1 MSTAAGR
8 GAGTAPPTRSWDTIT
23 SRTVLVAVAAAL
35 ITAVVTLVVSLVMIR
50 TSVEEQA
57 RATLSTAA
65 DVAAATLQDPRGG
78 AIVRL
83 RDLLALQGVEAFL
96 VGRTTPLPEGV
107 PLDAVAPL
115 FDGESVSTTLDTGEA
130 VYFLEGRPVGAGGVV
145 LAATAEIAQDAQ
157 RSTLRTLML
166 SVAVGLA
173 AAVGVALLAGRRVT
187 RPLRRAAEGAEQLV
201 AGRRDVRVPT
211 DGPVE
216 VAEMADVVNRLS
228 SALQYSEGR
237 QREFLLSVSHE
248 LRTPLTA
255 VAGYAEALA
264 DGVVGGEDVART
276 GALMVGESRRLE
288 RLVADLLDL
297 SRLGASDVHI
307 NQQPTDLQALVQAAG
322 DVWRDRC
329 ARVNVRLSVDL
340 PAEPVVVTTDADR
353 VRQIIDNLAE
363 NALRVTPSDGL
374 IVLALYEADG
384 VATIEVRDSGPGLT
398 SQDIAEA
405 FEPGVLYSR
414 YRGVRPVSSGVGLA
428 LVGRLAARLGGSAE
442 AGSAPEG
449 GAAFIVRLP
458 LLAIPD

>member
-1 MSTAAGR
+1 LSPAAARDDGARSTA
-8 GAGTAPPTRSWDTIT
+8 RSWDTIT

-35 ITAVVTLVVSLVMIR
+35 ITALVALGVSLVMIR

-83 RDLLALQGVEAFL
+83 RDLLALQGVDAFI
-96 VGRTTPLPEGV
+96 VAPTAPLPDEV
-107 PLDAVAPL
+107 PAEAVAPL
-115 FDGESVSTTLDTGEA
+115 LIGEPVSTTLDTGDA
-130 VYFLEGRPVGAGGVV
+130 VFFLEGRPVGAGGVV
-145 LAATAEIAQDAQ
+145 LVATAEIAQDAQ
-157 RSTLRTLML
+157 QATLRRLTV
-166 SVAVGLA
+166 SIAVGLA

-187 RPLRRAAEGAEQLV
+187 RPLRRAVEGAELLV

-228 SALQYSEGR
+228 EALQYSEGR

-264 DGVVGGEDVART
+264 DGVVGGDDAART
-276 GALMVGESRRLE
+276 GALMVGESRRLD

-297 SRLGASDVHI
+297 SRLGATDVPIHA
-307 NQQPTDLQALVQAAG
+307 QRTDLRSLVQAAG

-329 ARVNVRLSVDL
+329 ARDDVRLSVDL
-340 PAEPVVVTTDADR
+340 PPAPLVVTTDADR

-363 NALRVTPSDGL
+363 NALRVTPAGGL
-374 IVLALYEADG
+374 IVLGLYPGDG
-384 VATIEVRDSGPGLT
+384 GAAIQVRDSGPGLT
-398 SQDIAEA
+398 AQDMAEA

-449 GAAFIVRLP
+449 GAAFSVRLP
-458 LLAIPD
+458 LHASAD

>member
-1 MSTAAGR
+1 MSTAAGHGR
-8 GAGTAPPTRSWDTIT
+8 GAARSWDTIT

-35 ITAVVTLVVSLVMIR
+35 ITAVVALGVSLVMIR
-50 TSVEEQA
+50 TSVEDQA
-57 RATLSTAA
+57 RTTLSTAA

-78 AIVRL
+78 AIARL
-83 RDLLALQGVEAFL
+83 RDLLALQGVDAFI
-96 VGRTTPLPEGV
+96 VAPTAPLPDDV
-107 PLDAVAPL
+107 PAEAVAPL
-115 FDGESVSTTLDTGEA
+115 LIGEPVSTTLDTGEA

-145 LAATAEIAQDAQ
+145 LVATAEIAQDAQ
-157 RSTLRTLML
+157 RATLRRLIV
-166 SVAVGLA
+166 SIAVGLA

-187 RPLRRAAEGAEQLV
+187 RPLRLAAEGAELLV
-201 AGRRDVRVPT
+201 AGRRDVRVPA

-216 VAEMADVVNRLS
+216 VAEMADVVNRLAE
-228 SALQYSEGR
+228 ALQYSEGR

-276 GALMVGESRRLE
+276 GALMVGESRRLD

-297 SRLGASDVHI
+297 SRLGASDVRI
-307 NQQPTDLQALVQAAG
+307 DQQRTDLRSLVQAAG

-329 ARVNVRLSVDL
+329 ARVDVRLSVGL
-340 PAEPVVVTTDADR
+340 PAAPVVVTTDADR

-363 NALRVTPSDGL
+363 NALRVTPAGGL
-374 IVLALYEADG
+374 IVLALHQAEG

-398 SQDIAEA
+398 AQDMAEA

-428 LVGRLAARLGGSAE
+428 LVGRLAARLGGSAA
-442 AGSAPEG
+442 AGPAPEG
-449 GAAFIVRLP
+449 GAAFSVLLP
-458 LLAIPD
+458 LPAGSE